1 MRRKLTAEEYQMMS
15 PDSRLMQYQSVRAQM
30 KTYYAASWH
39 GTASA
44 VLAYSLVQEL
54 NRASNLMLWYA
65 ISGLTDQLVHERI
78 EHEHYVREAQLLQ
91 AEATPT
97 PTPAA
102 STPASPAPR
111 PRPWPRL
118 RSVSLRHPSS
128 PLRQV
133 SSLNEVGE
141 AEAAEVRPRAPSPLA
156 PQPAPKLEQ
165 SWEELGQNSRHLGR
179 QVRGRTA

>member
-1 MRRKLTAEEYQMMS
+1 MS

-30 KTYYAASWH
+30 KSYYAASWH

-102 STPASPAPR
+102 ASTPACPSPPPLASAALRLPAQPLLSAPPGELPQR
-111 PRPWPRL
+111 GGRSGGCRGPPPR
-118 RSVSLRHPSS
+118 
-128 PLRQV
+128 
-133 SSLNEVGE
+133 
-141 AEAAEVRPRAPSPLA
+141 PLA
-156 PQPAPKLEQ
+156 P
-165 SWEELGQNSRHLGR
+165 
-179 QVRGRTA
+179 RTSASAQT